1 MKRPIL
7 ATGILTT
14 ESRFALDRNK
24 LTRIARVRQAGFTL
38 WELLVVVAIIAITVY
53 GVQLSSGLV
62 DNDRDLKRVG
72 KNLGKMFH
80 LLSQEAVFENRNYAI
95 SVQDG
100 GYLVLEYADGDW
112 SVVEDSFFTRF
123 RFTENQ
129 RSQLVINDLVI
140 DTSNSESPRPHIL
153 ILASG
158 EMTPFEWQITDK
170 VTQSRIQLQGN
181 VVGSILMSGPEPL
194 S

>member
-7 ATGILTT
+7 ATGISTT
-14 ESRFALDRNK
+14 EFRCAPERTE
-24 LTRIARVRQAGFTL
+24 LTRRARAWQDGFTL

-62 DNDRDLKRVG
+62 DNDRDLKRIG

-112 SVVEDSFFTRF
+112 SVVEDSFFKRF

-140 DTSNSESPRPHIL
+140 DTSNSDSPRPHIL

-170 VTQSRIQLQGN
+170 LTQSRIQLQGN
-181 VVGSILMSGPEPL
+181 VVGSILMTGPEPL